1 MQTLAERM
9 EHVAAVAERVGVTRL
24 AREAGL
30 PLSTVRS
37 FRNRG
42 WGLKSIPNAEA
53 LIAAAER
60 LEVEGETATTSN
72 AA

>member
-1 MQTLAERM
+1 MISVSERLARVGR
-9 EHVAAVAERVGVTRL
+9 VADRVGVTRL
-24 AREAGL
+24 AREAGV

-37 FRNRG
+37 YADRG
-42 WGLKSIPNAEA
+42 WTQNGLPICDK

-60 LEVEGETATTSN
+60 LERALPTD